1 MSEDL
6 KQRVALS
13 PERRALLQLRLKE
26 KRGDV
31 VSRQRITRGERTG
44 VYPMSYEQERL
55 WFFHLLAPNSLV
67 HNLNRRNIL
76 EGPLDVKALQKS
88 FDELVRRHEILRT
101 TLTLGDGRPIQ
112 VVAPPR
118 ADMLPFIDLSGLPAE
133 ERAARAEELAVD
145 QARQPFDLA
154 EGPLIRA
161 ALLRL
166 ETEKH
171 ALLLTLHHVIT
182 DWWSFGVLYRELLTL
197 YQAFLTGSTSPLPEL
212 SIQYGDYARWQREW
226 LQGKELERLLSYWK
240 QQLSDCPHMLNLP
253 MDHPRPA
260 RPAFRGRR
268 LRFEFPKELYRALE
282 DLSHA
287 EDVTPFMTT
296 LAVFQVLLYRYTSQ
310 EQFVV
315 GSPTANRSKLETE
328 SLIGFLINTLVL
340 RGDFSGDPTFRE
352 LLKRL
357 KETVVGAYAHQ
368 DLPFQRLV
376 EELKPERNWSVT
388 PLVQVAFIFL
398 SAATPNLD
406 AAMPQLTVSEFPRLQ
421 LRNVEVVASELDLT
435 LSLQNCS
442 DFLDGFFEYNT
453 EIFDQSTIA
462 RMVEHLRALMEAV
475 VANPNQRIS
484 DLPLLASEET
494 DSLLPKF
501 DFE

>member
-1 MSEDL
+1 MTENL

-13 PERRALLQLRLKE
+13 PERRALLELWLKE
-26 KRGDV
+26 KRGNS

-76 EGPLDVKALQKS
+76 DGPLDVQALQKS
-88 FDELVRRHEILRT
+88 FDEVMRRHEILRT
-101 TLTLGDGRPIQ
+101 TLTLADGQPVQIVEPARG
-112 VVAPPR
+112 
-118 ADMLPFIDLSGLPAE
+118 DMLPFIDLLEIPAE
-133 ERAARAEELAVD
+133 DRAARAEELALE
-145 QARQPFDLA
+145 QARTPFDLA
-154 EGPLIRA
+154 KGPLLRA

-166 ETEKH
+166 DHQKH

-197 YQAFLTGSTSPLPEL
+197 YQAFLNGATSPLPEL

-226 LQGKELERLLSYWK
+226 LQGKELETLLSYWT
-240 QQLSDCPHMLNLP
+240 QQLSGCPHLLNLP
-253 MDHPRPA
+253 TDRPRPA
-260 RPAFRGRR
+260 RQSFNGRR
-268 LRFEFPKELYRALE
+268 FHFEFPKELYRALE

-296 LAVFQVLLYRYTSQ
+296 LAVFQVLLYRYTAQ
-310 EQFVV
+310 EVFLV

-340 RGDFSGDPTFRE
+340 RGDLSGDPTFRE

-357 KETVVGAYAHQ
+357 KATVVGAYAHQ
-368 DLPFQRLV
+368 DLPFQKLV
-376 EELKPERNWSVT
+376 EEMKPERNWNMQ

-398 SAATPNLD
+398 SAASPNLD
-406 AAMPQLTVSEFPRLQ
+406 ATIPQLSVSEFPRLQ
-421 LRNVEVVASELDLT
+421 LKNVEPVASELDLI

-453 EIFDQSTIA
+453 DLFDETTIA

-475 VANPNQRIS
+475 VANPNQHIS
-484 DLPLLASEET
+484 DLPLLATAESR
-494 DSLLPKF
+494 LPKF
-501 DFE
+501 AFE